1 MTAPRSVTIQLQDAS
16 QAQIFLQS
24 YSLSGGSWANPPGT
38 PVPGTVISPTSTPSY
53 VNAAGTVY
61 DTIGGTINLAP
72 ASGGQITITW
82 SWTFGSLVTASATSS
97 SLSGIAVT
105 YLLSGTQGTNP
116 TLQVTTQNAAS
127 AEAAFKEAVK
137 ASAHAR

>member
-24 YSLSGGSWANPPGT
+24 YSLSGGSWATPPGT

-127 AEAAFKEAVK
+127 LEASFKEAVRL
-137 ASAHAR
+137 SAHAR

>member
-1 MTAPRSVTIQLQDAS
+1 MAAPRSVTIQLQDSS

-24 YSLSGGSWANPPGT
+24 FSLAGGSWQTPPGT

-61 DTIGGTINLAP
+61 DTIGGTISLAP

-82 SWTFGSLVTASATSS
+82 SWSFGSSATASVTSQ
-97 SLSGIAVT
+97 SLTGIAVS
-105 YLLSGTQGTNP
+105 YSLAGTQTTNP
-116 TLQVTTQNAAS
+116 TLSVITQNAAS
-127 AEAAFKEAVK
+127 LEAMFKGGAK
-137 ASAHAR
+137 ATAHAR